1 MRLLLCTESQSF
13 VIVATVHTS
22 NKGNVKSLHARVQV
36 LVRSSHPCTRPPR
49 STRHTRCTPTTTW
62 HAHGTVA
69 SGACTYQQPHMH
81 HTLAP
86 RVHTRHSPH
95 KWHCPW
101 SVHRGDAQRAG
112 RLRHVYRAAHHTTCT
127 TIRHIMGIGR
137 SSAATS
143 HVRPN
148 RLSAGIPAGPLARAA
163 TSASNARDCRQESQ
177 ISSTPTLA
185 DFSSHLVCLDCSTF
199 SLHRRRTESRRRW
212 GKSGFGHA
220 ARALRDAP
228 RRHALPSLLARA
240 RGRARFVTARP
251 PAATRGTTASTA
263 SRRQPL
269 STSVTTSRFHK
280 KTHSVGG

>member
-1 MRLLLCTESQSF
+1 MCGSRGGGCAPHDVHHHQAHHGDRE
-13 VIVATVHTS
+13 VIRRDQPCA
-22 NKGNVKSLHARVQV
+22 AEQAER
-36 LVRSSHPCTRPPR
+36 RHPGWTTRPRRDECLER
-49 STRHTRCTPTTTW
+49 SRR
-62 HAHGTVA
+62 
-69 SGACTYQQPHMH
+69 
-81 HTLAP
+81 
-86 RVHTRHSPH
+86 
-95 KWHCPW
+95 
-101 SVHRGDAQRAG
+101 
-112 RLRHVYRAAHHTTCT
+112 
-127 TIRHIMGIGR
+127 
-137 SSAATS
+137 
-143 HVRPN
+143 
-148 RLSAGIPAGPLARAA
+148 
-163 TSASNARDCRQESQ
+163 RQESQ